1 MFLFLY
7 KLLTGSSHFENFGL
21 TSMVAVLKISQ
32 LLLVTE
38 VGEDISSKVA
48 TPLRK
53 MADLNLNFLMQ
64 TTFLSMLLAP
74 SPVVSLDNSDQLKSQ
89 S

>member
-21 TSMVAVLKISQ
+21 TSIVAVLKISQ

-48 TPLRK
+48 SPLRK
-53 MADLNLNFLMQ
+53 MADLNLNLLTQM
-64 TTFLSMLLAP
+64 TFLSMLLAP
-74 SPVVSLDNSDQLKSQ
+74 CPVVSLDISEQLKSQ